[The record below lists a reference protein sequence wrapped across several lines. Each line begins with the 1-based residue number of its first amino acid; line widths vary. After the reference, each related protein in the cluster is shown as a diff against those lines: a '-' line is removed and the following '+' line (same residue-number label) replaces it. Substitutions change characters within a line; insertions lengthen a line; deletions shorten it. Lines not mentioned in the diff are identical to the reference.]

1 MGAPGTGDARPEDL
15 AITTHGAKLDST
27 MAHAH
32 EHEHPK
38 AAPAELDYIRQF
50 VNTLDLETLEDK
62 IAEPDGAAAWFT
74 DRGLLTEGEDLTA
87 ADVRQAQAMR
97 EALRKLLLAHNGA
110 PLDAA
115 AVDAVNNAA
124 KSSELV
130 VRFDEHGH
138 AELAPVRPGIDGA
151 LGRLIAIVNR
161 AMSEGNWERLKACP
175 EDKCEWAFYDWSKN
189 RSATWCDM
197 ATCGNRAKAR
207 AYRRRRQRGSAT
219 TA

>member
-1 MGAPGTGDARPEDL
+1 MASRRNVRRIPDL
-15 AITTHGAKLDST
+15 AITGNGSKLDSSMT
-27 MAHAH
+27 HDH

-38 AAPAELDYIRQF
+38 AAPDELDHIRQF
-50 VNTLDLETLEDK
+50 VNTYDLESLEDK
-62 IAEPDGAAAWFT
+62 IAEPGAAAAWFT
-74 DRGLLTEGEDLTA
+74 SRGLLPDGEPLTV

-124 KSSELV
+124 KSADLV
-130 VRFDEHGH
+130 VRFDEGGE

-151 LGRLIAIVNR
+151 LGRLIAIVYR
-161 AMSEGNWERLKACP
+161 AMSQGTWERLKACP

-189 RSATWCDM
+189 HSATWCDM

-207 AYRRRRQRGSAT
+207 AYRQRRQRASAT
-219 TA
+219 PA